1 MQDAESNGYSQ
12 LKQGIYLTWLKCD
25 VPCQKIPADFNRSE
39 DNMLFSEQFYQTEK
53 TGYLNEEFRLFHIK
67 DQTQKEFTYH
77 YHDFHKV
84 VIFISGK
91 AAYHIEGKTYQLN
104 PWDILLVNRHAIHR
118 PEIDPSVPYERFILW
133 IQNDI
138 PWQELL
144 KCFQK
149 ANDRSYNLVRL
160 NPIFQEKMK
169 DILSEL
175 ESSAQSDGYG
185 KDLLIQSLFLQFMV
199 YLNRIFLKKQYIF
212 DKKSYT
218 FDSQIASILQYINH
232 NLKEDLSVET
242 LATRYYVSKYHLM
255 RKFKE
260 ETGYTLHNYIVN
272 KRLLMART
280 LISEGMPVTK
290 VAKESGFTE
299 YSTFS
304 RAYRKQFKAAPSEE
318 TKHQSE
324 CSYPFE

>member
-1 MQDAESNGYSQ
+1 
-12 LKQGIYLTWLKCD
+12 
-25 VPCQKIPADFNRSE
+25 
-39 DNMLFSEQFYQTEK
+39 MLFSEQFSQTEK
-53 TGYLNEEFRLFHIK
+53 TGYLNEDFRLFHIK
-67 DQTQKEFTYH
+67 DQTKKEFAYH

-91 AAYHIEGKTYQLN
+91 VVYHIEGKAYQLK

-118 PEIDPSVPYERFILW
+118 SEIDPSVPYERFILW

-138 PWQELL
+138 LWQELL

-149 ANDRSYNLVRL
+149 ANDRNYNLVRL
-160 NPIFQEKMK
+160 NSALQEKMK
-169 DILSEL
+169 DILFEL
-175 ESSAQSDGYG
+175 ETSTKSDGYG
-185 KDLLIQSLFLQFMV
+185 KEILTQSLFLQFMV
-199 YLNRIFLKKQYIF
+199 YLNRIFLEKQYIF

-242 LATRYYVSKYHLM
+242 LSARYYVSKYHLM

-280 LISEGMPVTK
+280 LISNGMPVTK
-290 VAKESGFTE
+290 AAQESGFAE

-304 RAYRKQFKAAPSEE
+304 RAYRKQFKTTPSEE
-318 TKHQSE
+318 LPHYSSPLK
-324 CSYPFE
+324 

>member
-1 MQDAESNGYSQ
+1 
-12 LKQGIYLTWLKCD
+12 
-25 VPCQKIPADFNRSE
+25 
-39 DNMLFSEQFYQTEK
+39 MLLSEQFYQTEK
-53 TGYLNEEFRLFHIK
+53 TGYLNEQFRLFHLK
-67 DQTQKEFTYH
+67 DQTRKEFSYH

-91 AAYHIEGKTYQLN
+91 ATYHIEGKAYQLK

-160 NPIFQEKMK
+160 NSALQEKMK
-169 DILSEL
+169 DILFEL
-175 ESSAQSDGYG
+175 ENSAKYDEYG
-185 KDLLIQSLFLQFMV
+185 KEILTQSLFLQFMV
-199 YLNRIFLKKQYIF
+199 YLNRIFLEKQYIF

-242 LATRYYVSKYHLM
+242 LSARYYVSKYHLM
-255 RKFKE
+255 RKFKQ

-272 KRLLMART
+272 RKAGSQNTALFPGHTVNSSKPTPAKDC
-280 LISEGMPVTK
+280 LII
-290 VAKESGFTE
+290 AIL
-299 YSTFS
+299 
-304 RAYRKQFKAAPSEE
+304 
-318 TKHQSE
+318 
-324 CSYPFE
+324 

>member
-1 MQDAESNGYSQ
+1 
-12 LKQGIYLTWLKCD
+12 
-25 VPCQKIPADFNRSE
+25 
-39 DNMLFSEQFYQTEK
+39 MLLSEQFYQTEK
-53 TGYLNEEFRLFHIK
+53 TGYLNEQFRLFHLK
-67 DQTQKEFTYH
+67 DQTRKEFSYH

-91 AAYHIEGKTYQLN
+91 AAYHIEGKAYQLK
-104 PWDILLVNRHAIHR
+104 PWDILLVNRHAIHC

-160 NPIFQEKMK
+160 NSALQEKMK
-169 DILSEL
+169 DILFEL
-175 ESSAQSDGYG
+175 ENSAKSDEYG
-185 KDLLIQSLFLQFMV
+185 KEILTQSLFLQFMV
-199 YLNRIFLKKQYIF
+199 YLNRIFLEKQYIF

-242 LATRYYVSKYHLM
+242 LSARYYVSKYHLM
-255 RKFKE
+255 RKFKQ

-280 LISEGMPVTK
+280 LISNGMPVTK
-290 VAKESGFTE
+290 AAQESGFAE

-304 RAYRKQFKAAPSEE
+304 RAYRKQFKTNPSEE
-318 TKHQSE
+318 LPHYSNPLK
-324 CSYPFE
+324 

>member
-1 MQDAESNGYSQ
+1 
-12 LKQGIYLTWLKCD
+12 
-25 VPCQKIPADFNRSE
+25 
-39 DNMLFSEQFYQTEK
+39 MLLSEQFYQTEK
-53 TGYLNEEFRLFHIK
+53 TGYLNEQFRLFHLK
-67 DQTQKEFTYH
+67 DQTRKEFSYH

-91 AAYHIEGKTYQLN
+91 AAYHIEGKAYQLK

-118 PEIDPSVPYERFILW
+118 PEIDQSVPYERFILW

-160 NPIFQEKMK
+160 NSALQEKMK
-169 DILSEL
+169 DILFEL
-175 ESSAQSDGYG
+175 ENSAKSDEYG
-185 KDLLIQSLFLQFMV
+185 REILTQSLFLQFMV
-199 YLNRIFLKKQYIF
+199 YLNRIFLEKQYIF

-242 LATRYYVSKYHLM
+242 LSARYYVSKYHLM
-255 RKFKE
+255 RKFKQ

-280 LISEGMPVTK
+280 LISNGMPVTK
-290 VAKESGFTE
+290 AAQESGFAE

-304 RAYRKQFKAAPSEE
+304 RAYRKQFKTNPSEE
-318 TKHQSE
+318 LPHYSNPLK
-324 CSYPFE
+324 

>member
-1 MQDAESNGYSQ
+1 M
-12 LKQGIYLTWLKCD
+12 
-25 VPCQKIPADFNRSE
+25 R
-39 DNMLFSEQFYQTEK
+39 FSEQFDQTEK

-67 DQTQKEFTYH
+67 DQTNKEFPYH

-91 AAYHIEGKTYQLN
+91 AAYHIEGKVYQLK
-104 PWDILLVNRHAIHR
+104 PWDILLVSRHSIHR

-133 IQNDI
+133 IQNDL

-160 NPIFQEKMK
+160 HSALQEKMR

-175 ESSAQSDGYG
+175 ENSAKSDGYG
-185 KDLLIQSLFLQFMV
+185 KDILTQSLFIQFMV
-199 YLNRIFLKKQYIF
+199 YLNRIFLEKQYIF
-212 DKKSYT
+212 DKKSFS
-218 FDSQIASILQYINH
+218 FDSQIANILQYINH
-232 NLKEDLSVET
+232 NLNGDLSVEN
-242 LATRYYVSKYHLM
+242 LSSRYYVSKYHLM

-260 ETGYTLHNYIVN
+260 ETGYTLHNYIIN

-280 LISEGMPVTK
+280 LISQGMPVTK
-290 VAKESGFTE
+290 AALESGFSE

-304 RAYRKQFKAAPSEE
+304 RAYRKQFKASPSEE
-318 TKHQSE
+318 NRTSTE
-324 CSYPFE
+324 LL

>member
-1 MQDAESNGYSQ
+1 M
-12 LKQGIYLTWLKCD
+12 
-25 VPCQKIPADFNRSE
+25 R
-39 DNMLFSEQFYQTEK
+39 FSEQFDQTEK

-67 DQTQKEFTYH
+67 DQTNKEFPYH

-91 AAYHIEGKTYQLN
+91 AAYHIEGKVYQLK
-104 PWDILLVNRHAIHR
+104 PWDILLVSRHSIHR
-118 PEIDPSVPYERFILW
+118 PEIDSSVPYERFILW
-133 IQNDI
+133 IQNDL

-160 NPIFQEKMK
+160 HSALQEKMR

-175 ESSAQSDGYG
+175 ENSAKSDGYG
-185 KDLLIQSLFLQFMV
+185 KDILTQSLFIQFMV
-199 YLNRIFLKKQYIF
+199 YLNRIFLEKQYIF
-212 DKKSYT
+212 DKKSFS
-218 FDSQIASILQYINH
+218 FDSQIANILQYINH
-232 NLKEDLSVET
+232 NLNGDLSVEN
-242 LATRYYVSKYHLM
+242 LSSRYYVSKYHLM

-260 ETGYTLHNYIVN
+260 ETGYTLHNYIIN

-280 LISEGMPVTK
+280 LISQGMPVTK
-290 VAKESGFTE
+290 AALESGFSE

-304 RAYRKQFKAAPSEE
+304 RAYRKQFKASPSEE
-318 TKHQSE
+318 NRTSAE
-324 CSYPFE
+324 LL